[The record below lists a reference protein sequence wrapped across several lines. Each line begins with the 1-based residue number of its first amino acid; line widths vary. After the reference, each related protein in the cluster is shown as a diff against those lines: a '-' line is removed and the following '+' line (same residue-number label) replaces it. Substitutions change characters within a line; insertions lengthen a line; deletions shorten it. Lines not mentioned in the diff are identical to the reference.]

1 MENSVDPTLIT
12 YKHEGAESAQKVI
25 AELKKR
31 NLKKGDLVAL
41 EVSEKQLSILINEYL
56 GKLMGH
62 APKHPDIAER
72 VFMEKVFDYLMKV
85 DVNVF
90 PFGSKRVEDRVVD
103 LVKKYEE
110 SGKKPTRKEKR
121 LLRFLMFPIRERF
134 FGKRLRGKNPKFVL
148 GGSLHLPALKKA
160 FQYREVVD
168 TGKPPLKLR
177 LYASKSRLQ
186 YRTAKKISA
195 TKRNLAKKRR
205 K

>member
-1 MENSVDPTLIT
+1 MKSSGPVLIT
-12 YKHEGAESAQKVI
+12 YKHEGEDSAQKVI

-31 NLKKGDLVAL
+31 NLRKGDLVAL
-41 EVSEKQLSILINEYL
+41 EVSEKQLDILISEYL
-56 GKLMGH
+56 GKLIGR
-62 APKHPDIAER
+62 APEHSDIPER

-85 DVNVF
+85 DVNVL

-110 SGKKPTRKEKR
+110 SGKNLPRKKKR
-121 LLRFLMFPIRERF
+121 LLHFMMFPIRERF
-134 FGKRLRGKNPKFVL
+134 FGKHLRGKDPKFVL

-160 FQYREVVD
+160 FQYSEIVD

-177 LYASKSRLQ
+177 LIAFKSRAQ
-186 YRTAKKISA
+186 YQAAKRISA
-195 TKRNLAKKRR
+195 AKRAFARKRR